1 MTPLIFAIALAAAEA
16 QSAPTPAQPPG
27 SAAQKPVQPADKVVC
42 RSQSIDGT
50 RFERRVCKPRSQ
62 WDAEHAEAQRLL
74 RARPGVGSTNAQP
87 GF

>member
-16 QSAPTPAQPPG
+16 QSAPPPAAP
-27 SAAQKPVQPADKVVC
+27 KPVPPAEKVVC
-42 RSQSIDGT
+42 RTQSIDGT
-50 RFERRVCKPRSQ
+50 RFERRVCKPKAQ

-74 RARPGVGSTNAQP
+74 RGRPGVGSTNAQP